1 MLVSYLSLG
10 RESRERK
17 QSPHKILPV
26 NFSMGNKGCPFF
38 LFKEIE
44 KKTVDKE
51 TVKRAVYNP
60 AIVFDPLCI
69 ERIILEEKAYR
80 AIIEGDVQ
88 KLKDT
93 GRQFMYLGSQGYV
106 SLKG

>member
-1 MLVSYLSLG
+1 M
-10 RESRERK
+10 
-17 QSPHKILPV
+17 
-26 NFSMGNKGCPFF
+26 
-38 LFKEIE
+38 
-44 KKTVDKE
+44 DKE

-60 AIVFDPLCI
+60 AFVFDSLCI